1 VNTDS
6 RALFDLRLT
15 HCAQALGRGGIGALG
30 PLFDLVAGRLLR
42 FARLFTRH
50 EQDAEDVI
58 QSALMRTALHPEG
71 LAGAAYP
78 WAYLIRTVRN
88 EALRVMSR
96 RSSATMAWDV
106 DTVDRLGDGAGDWP
120 TLALEREELQVAIRA
135 ALESLP
141 AEQSEVLVLK
151 LWEGLTFAEI
161 ATVCDVSPNTAAS
174 RYRYALEKLAPR
186 LAELVE
192 AETTEGVAT
201 IGRIPAARSGEVRS
215 NHDR

>member
-1 VNTDS
+1 MSTDT

-15 HCAQALGRGGIGALG
+15 QCAQALTRGGIGALG
-30 PLFDLVAGRLLR
+30 PMFDLVAGRLLR

-50 EQDAEDVI
+50 EQDAEDVL
-58 QSALMRTALHPEG
+58 QSVLMRTALHPEG
-71 LAGAAYP
+71 LAGATYP

-88 EALRVMSR
+88 EALRVMNR
-96 RSSATMAWDV
+96 RGAATTAWDAYTAN
-106 DTVDRLGDGAGDWP
+106 DFGDGVGDWP
-120 TLALEREELQVAIRA
+120 ALALEREETQAAIRA
-135 ALESLP
+135 AIESLP

-192 AETTEGVAT
+192 AETPAGITAT
-201 IGRIPAARSGEVRS
+201 GPEPVRRSGVVRS
-215 NHDR
+215 NHD